1 MDGEALRAVMRIFPQ
16 GVVVVTA
23 AHPQGGLRGV
33 TVSSF
38 MSVSLEPPLVVVC
51 IMRKAQAHGAI
62 ETSGAFAVNILA
74 EDQGPLSEHFAIPN
88 LSSEEQ
94 FAKVAYQERPGRAPL
109 LEGCLGYLDCRVV
122 DRIEQAD
129 HTLFVGEVQAG
140 EALKKGAARRPL
152 IFFSRRYWGV
162 GEEKHERD

>member
-1 MDGEALRAVMRIFPQ
+1 MDGEALRAVMRVFPQ

-23 AHPQGGLRGV
+23 AAPEGGQRGV

-38 MSVSLEPPLVVVC
+38 MSVSLEPPLVAIC
-51 IMRKAQAHGAI
+51 IMKKAQAHGAI
-62 ETSGAFAVNILA
+62 EKSGAFAVNIL
-74 EDQGPLSEHFAIPN
+74 P
-88 LSSEEQ
+88 EEQ
-94 FAKVAYQERPGRAPL
+94 FARVAYQERPAWPPL
-109 LEGCLGYLDCRVV
+109 LEGCLGYLDCTVV
-122 DRIEQAD
+122 DKIEQAD

-140 EALKKGAARRPL
+140 EVLKKGPERRPL